1 MSTTAYQVFARK
13 YRPQTFEEVVGQDH
27 VTQTLSNAIKHGRIA
42 QAYLFV
48 GPRGTGKTSLAR
60 ILSKALNAP
69 NGPRIDFDNNDE
81 LCQEIAEGRS
91 LDVLEIDGAS
101 NNGVEQVRELREKV
115 KYAPVKGKYKIYYID
130 EVHMLSDAAFN
141 ALLKTLEEP
150 PAHVKFVFATTEV
163 HKLPAT
169 ILSRCQRFDLRRIP
183 DLLISEHLQKICD
196 WEKIKSEP
204 GALTAIARYA
214 EGGLRDAEV
223 ALDQAVSFYG
233 TEVMENHV
241 LQMFGLSGIEPIAQ
255 LAKAIVQG
263 DAAQSI
269 IQGRALIKAGK
280 DLSRLTQDLTRFFRN
295 LTIYQISPEI
305 IQSEISTQEQVIL
318 KELTPLIS
326 TSALYQVI
334 EELTVLEGRL
344 RFGSAKEVLFEVSL
358 IQMSRLREKVSIEA
372 ILSKIG
378 SAESLPSPVLTSLAP
393 LSSSPSPL
401 AAAVATVSPATP
413 LAQAKE
419 IHPPQVTAA
428 PVKSVPPTS
437 ISPELAWKKAV
448 DRFALERAMEAPTI
462 QATQFMGYRAD
473 TFEVAIPD
481 RLKSKIPYLQGAR
494 NIALLEES
502 LQESLGKTV
511 KIVFMTLDSKE
522 MPQANISEPPMKP
535 LKDVDYSKDPLIKE
549 ALELFQATVIGT
561 GKVEN

>member
-1 MSTTAYQVFARK
+1 MSATAYQVFARK

-27 VTQTLSNAIKHGRIA
+27 VTHTLSNAIKHGRIA

-69 NGPRIDFDNNDE
+69 NGPRIDFDNTSE
-81 LCQEIAEGRS
+81 VCQEIAEGRS

-183 DLLISEHLQKICD
+183 DLLIADHLQKICD
-196 WEKIKSEP
+196 WEKIKTDT

-233 TEVMENHV
+233 NEVKEDHV

-255 LAKAIVQG
+255 LAKTIVTG
-263 DAAQSI
+263 DAAQAI
-269 IQGRALIKAGK
+269 LQGRSMIKAGK

-295 LTIYQISPEI
+295 LTIFQISPDI
-305 IQSEISTQEQVIL
+305 LQSEISTKEQSVLQEL
-318 KELTPLIS
+318 SPLIS
-326 TSALYQVI
+326 TSALHQVI
-334 EELTVLEGRL
+334 EELTLLESRL
-344 RFGSAKEVLFEVSL
+344 RFGSAKDVLFEVSL
-358 IQMSRLREKVSIEA
+358 IQLSRLREKVSIEA
-372 ILSKIG
+372 ILSRLGNPG
-378 SAESLPSPVLTSLAP
+378 SPSFSTPAVSTSPSPTVATPTPSVSAPAPLKPAEPTPVKAPSPVSAP
-393 LSSSPSPL
+393 STP
-401 AAAVATVSPATP
+401 TIDPA
-413 LAQAKE
+413 
-419 IHPPQVTAA
+419 
-428 PVKSVPPTS
+428 S
-437 ISPELAWKKAV
+437 AWKKAV
-448 DRFALERAMEAPTI
+448 DRFAQERAMEAPTI
-462 QATQFMGYRAD
+462 QSTQFMGYRGE

-481 RLKSKIPYLQGAR
+481 RLKSKIPYLQGPR
-494 NIALLEES
+494 NIALLEEV
-502 LQESLGKTV
+502 LKECLGKTV
-511 KIVFMTLDSKE
+511 KLVFMTLDAKE
-522 MPQANISEPPMKP
+522 MPQSNASEPPMKP
-535 LKDVDYSKDPLIKE
+535 LKDDNFTKDPLIRE
-549 ALELFQATVIGT
+549 ALELFQATVVGT
-561 GKVEN
+561 GKVE

>member
-1 MSTTAYQVFARK
+1 M
-13 YRPQTFEEVVGQDH
+13 GQDH

-60 ILSKALNAP
+60 ILSKALKAP

-115 KYAPVKGKYKIYYID
+115 KYAPVKVKYNIYYID

-378 SAESLPSPVLTSLAP
+378 SGESLSSPELTPLPPS
-393 LSSSPSPL
+393 SSSPPPL
-401 AAAVATVSPATP
+401 AASVATVSPATP
-413 LAQAKE
+413 LAQTKE
-419 IHPPQVTAA
+419 IQAPQVTAA
-428 PVKSVPPTS
+428 PVKPALATS

-502 LQESLGKTV
+502 LQETLGKTV

-549 ALELFQATVIGT
+549 ALELFQATVVGT

>member
-1 MSTTAYQVFARK
+1 MAAIPYQVFARK

-27 VTQTLSNAIKHGRIA
+27 VTQTLSNAIKHQRIA

-81 LCQEIAEGRS
+81 LSQEIAEGRS

-150 PAHVKFVFATTEV
+150 PAHVKFIFATTEV

-183 DLLISEHLQKICD
+183 DILIAEHLQKICD
-196 WEKIKSEP
+196 WEKIKTEP
-204 GALTAIARYA
+204 AALTAIARYA

-233 TEVMENHV
+233 TEVKEDHV

-263 DAAQSI
+263 DSAQSI
-269 IQGRALIKAGK
+269 IQGRSLIKAGK
-280 DLSRLTQDLTRFFRN
+280 DLSRLTQDLTRIFRN
-295 LTIYQISPEI
+295 LTIYQISPAI
-305 IQSEISTQEQVIL
+305 LQSEISTQEQLIL

-334 EELTVLEGRL
+334 EELTLLEGRL
-344 RFGSAKEVLFEVSL
+344 RFGSAKEVLFEVAL

-372 ILSKIG
+372 ILSRIG
-378 SAESLPSPVLTSLAP
+378 SGETASPTPFSPPPTIAPVSPPPATAKPALPVADPVIAP
-393 LSSSPSPL
+393 VAKAAPSSPAITP
-401 AAAVATVSPATP
+401 VSPQIDPA
-413 LAQAKE
+413 
-419 IHPPQVTAA
+419 V
-428 PVKSVPPTS
+428 
-437 ISPELAWKKAV
+437 AWKKAV
-448 DRFALERAMEAPTI
+448 ALFAAERAMEAPTI
-462 QATQFMGYRAD
+462 QATQFMSYRSE
-473 TFEVAIPD
+473 TFEVALPD
-481 RLKSKIPYLQGAR
+481 RLKSKIAYLQGAR
-494 NIALLEES
+494 NISLLEES
-502 LQESLGKTV
+502 LKESLGKAV
-511 KIVFMTLDSKE
+511 KLVFMTLDSKE
-522 MPQANISEPPMKP
+522 MPQANTFEPPMKP

-549 ALELFQATVIGT
+549 ALELFQATVVGT
-561 GKVEN
+561 GKIES

>member
-69 NGPRIDFDNNDE
+69 NGPRIDFDNTSE
-81 LCQEIAEGRS
+81 VCQEIAEGRS

-115 KYAPVKGKYKIYYID
+115 KYAPVESPYKVYIID
-130 EVHMLSDAAFN
+130 EVHMLTKEAFN

-183 DLLISEHLQKICD
+183 DILIAEHLQKICD
-196 WEKIKSEP
+196 WEKIKTDS

-233 TEVMENHV
+233 NEVKEDHV
-241 LQMFGLSGIEPIAQ
+241 LQMFGLSGIEPIAN
-255 LAKAIVQG
+255 LAKTIVTG
-263 DAAQSI
+263 DAAQAI
-269 IQGRALIKAGK
+269 LQGRSMVKAGK

-295 LTIYQISPEI
+295 LTIFQISPDI
-305 IQSEISTQEQVIL
+305 LKSEISTKEQSVLQEL
-318 KELTPLIS
+318 SPLIS
-326 TSALYQVI
+326 TSALHQVI
-334 EELTVLEGRL
+334 EELTLLETRL
-344 RFGSAKEVLFEVSL
+344 RFGSAKDVLFEVSL
-358 IQMSRLREKVSIEA
+358 IQLSRLREKVSIEA
-372 ILSKIG
+372 ILSRLGNPGAGTPAPLPTPIAAVQASQTPV
-378 SAESLPSPVLTSLAP
+378 SAPVAAHLPSPAP
-393 LSSSPSPL
+393 TP
-401 AAAVATVSPATP
+401 AVTAVPEKIVSPNSDSRRSSGHRSCIGLEKSDGP
-413 LAQAKE
+413 LCE
-419 IHPPQVTAA
+419 
-428 PVKSVPPTS
+428 
-437 ISPELAWKKAV
+437 
-448 DRFALERAMEAPTI
+448 
-462 QATQFMGYRAD
+462 
-473 TFEVAIPD
+473 
-481 RLKSKIPYLQGAR
+481 
-494 NIALLEES
+494 
-502 LQESLGKTV
+502 
-511 KIVFMTLDSKE
+511 
-522 MPQANISEPPMKP
+522 
-535 LKDVDYSKDPLIKE
+535 
-549 ALELFQATVIGT
+549 GT
-561 GKVEN
+561 GHGSSHDSSDSIHGISRRYI